1 MPLDAQPCGPAWVDV
16 DLVAVRHN
24 VRVLLAIAPSG
35 SKLMAVVKAD
45 AYGHGA
51 VPVSRAALE
60 AGAWGL
66 AVARVREGVALRDAG
81 ITAPILVQS
90 YTPIREL
97 ATALEHDLAIT
108 VSGLQTALALSS
120 LGIATGRDA
129 RLHLKVDTGMHRYGV
144 LPEEAVA
151 FAARLAALP
160 GVCLEGVYTHYAT
173 ADEDDSALYAQQA
186 VRFAD
191 SVHALELRGLRPPL
205 VHAANSA
212 AAISGREPPWDAVR
226 AGIALYGVQPS
237 EWSTLD
243 LHPVMSLKAEVGRVL
258 DVQEGEGVSYGQH
271 YRAAT
276 RMAAAVI
283 TCGYADGYM
292 RSLGGTGEVLLAG
305 RRCRVLG
312 HVCMDSLVVGLPGD
326 LELVVG
332 AEAVLLGS
340 QGAERVSAE
349 ELSQRAGTIAY
360 ELLCA
365 MGRRPDRR
373 YSGRVT

>member
-1 MPLDAQPCGPAWVDV
+1 VDV
-16 DLVAVRHN
+16 DLDAIRHN
-24 VRVLLAIAPSG
+24 VRVLISAAPSS

-51 VPVSRAALE
+51 VPVARAVLE

-66 AVARVREGVALRDAG
+66 AVARVREGVALREAG

-97 ATALEHDLAIT
+97 STAVEHDLAIT

-120 LGIATGRDA
+120 LGTATGRDA

-144 LPEEAVA
+144 MPEEAVT

-173 ADEDDSALYAQQA
+173 ADEDDSAMYAQQVA
-186 VRFAD
+186 RFAD
-191 SVHALELRGLRPPL
+191 VIHALELRGLRPAL

-226 AGIALYGVQPS
+226 AGIALYGVRPS
-237 EWSTLD
+237 DGSTLD

-258 DVQEGEGVSYGQH
+258 DVQDGEGVSYGQH
-271 YRAAT
+271 YRAT
-276 RMAAAVI
+276 TKMVAAVI

-312 HVCMDSLVVGLPGD
+312 HVCMDSLIVGLPGD
-326 LELVVG
+326 LEIAVG

-340 QGAERVSAE
+340 QGSERVSAE
-349 ELSQRAGTIAY
+349 ELAQRAGTIAY
-360 ELLCA
+360 ELFCL

-373 YSGRVT
+373 YSG